1 MRIQNCLY
9 VLLLLLV
16 RCKDQ
21 PSQPLPPNPYE
32 QWLSHSIH
40 NYTVTQVLSCF
51 CANGG
56 VAMRITVRSDTIALV
71 NRLSDSVEIPRSQWI
86 AYSTIE
92 DLFAIIRFGPKTDS
106 LVVTYNSQ
114 FGYPERL
121 DVNPQ
126 LHPVDGGVLYE
137 TSSLQIP

>member
-1 MRIQNCLY
+1 MRNHYCLC
-9 VLLLLLV
+9 LLLLLSV

-21 PSQPLPPNPYE
+21 TSEPVPSDPYE
-32 QWLSHSIH
+32 RWVSYGSH
-40 NYTVTQVLSCF
+40 NYTVTQVLSCY
-51 CANGG
+51 CANRGE
-56 VAMRITVRSDTIALV
+56 AMRITVRSDTIALV
-71 NRLSDSVEIPRSQWI
+71 NRLSDSAEIPRSQWI

-92 DLFAIIRFGPKTDS
+92 GLFGIIRFGPKTDS

-114 FGYPERL
+114 YGYPERL

-126 LHPVDGGVLYE
+126 LHPVDGGYLFE